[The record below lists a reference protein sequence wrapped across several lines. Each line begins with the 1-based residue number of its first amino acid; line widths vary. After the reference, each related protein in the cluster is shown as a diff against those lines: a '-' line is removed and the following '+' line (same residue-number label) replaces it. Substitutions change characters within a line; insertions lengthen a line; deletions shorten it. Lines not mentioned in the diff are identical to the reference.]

1 MINNKFK
8 IILFTIGLISLLY
21 TILNYEKDDKL
32 TKYLNKTTKS
42 NLALFNSTY
51 AAYEK
56 EANLI
61 YKLFIN
67 QDKVIDIYKDL
78 QNATDIEKD
87 ILRETLYLLMKNNYA
102 TLAEFNVRQ
111 LHFHLSNNDSFLRMH
126 KPQKY
131 GDNLTDIR
139 ETVAYVNMNHK
150 SINGFEEGRI
160 YNGFRYVFPI
170 TGENGNHLGSVENS
184 YNSKIFTE
192 ELANRFNMN
201 STLLVS
207 EKIINKKVFQNEK
220 LNYLSSPYQGFYYDK
235 EVSDANDSK
244 VISQE
249 TINKS
254 LESINMGKPISIYDE
269 TVDKV
274 TTYIPIKNPIT
285 NKVIASLIIKSDHPY
300 IKNKLLNFYMSFLSL
315 SLLVI
320 LIIFFIYRE
329 AKNHKI
335 KRDLLRKKN
344 AQMKEEVEKTK
355 QALSKSFNVFSKN
368 VIASDS
374 DTQGAITYV
383 SEALCRTSGFSKE
396 ELIGQ
401 QHSILLHV
409 DNKDTLIEEILDDL
423 KVNTTW
429 AGEIK
434 NTIKGG
440 GFYWTRT
447 AVFPKY
453 DDNNQLVGYSSI
465 WHDIT
470 SEKVKDEFMANMSHE
485 LRTPLNAIIGFSSIL
500 EKKQT
505 EPRNKELSQTIHK
518 SAQSLLGLINNILD
532 LAKIDD
538 SHFTLDTYDFDA
550 YKELSSFSEQFEGLT
565 HKKIL
570 NYTVNL
576 DDSLKG
582 VFYGDWDRI
591 SQIILN
597 LLSNA
602 IKFTPKDGLIEV
614 SGDYKNDCF
623 TLSVADNGI
632 GMNKEVQDK
641 IFKPFSQADGSTTRK
656 YGGTGLGLSIT
667 QNLVEL
673 MGGRIELESQ
683 EGVGSTFKINLP
695 LERLRDEGTDVEPE
709 LSEEDKEDS
718 LEGHILIV
726 EDNKT
731 NQMLVKMLITDFGL
745 TCDVANDGLEAIAI
759 YDPLKHQL
767 VLMDENMPNLN
778 GLEAMKVIREK
789 YKKETTPIIALTANT
804 MKGDRERFL
813 SLGMDEY
820 LPKPIDE
827 DELHKT
833 LKSFL

>member
-269 TVDKV
+269 TIDKV

-335 KRDLLRKKN
+335 KRDLLRKK
-344 AQMKEEVEKTK
+344 M
-355 QALSKSFNVFSKN
+355 
-368 VIASDS
+368 
-374 DTQGAITYV
+374 
-383 SEALCRTSGFSKE
+383 
-396 ELIGQ
+396 
-401 QHSILLHV
+401 
-409 DNKDTLIEEILDDL
+409 
-423 KVNTTW
+423 
-429 AGEIK
+429 
-434 NTIKGG
+434 
-440 GFYWTRT
+440 
-447 AVFPKY
+447 
-453 DDNNQLVGYSSI
+453 
-465 WHDIT
+465 
-470 SEKVKDEFMANMSHE
+470 
-485 LRTPLNAIIGFSSIL
+485 
-500 EKKQT
+500 
-505 EPRNKELSQTIHK
+505 HK
-518 SAQSLLGLINNILD
+518 
-532 LAKIDD
+532 
-538 SHFTLDTYDFDA
+538 
-550 YKELSSFSEQFEGLT
+550 
-565 HKKIL
+565 
-570 NYTVNL
+570 
-576 DDSLKG
+576 
-582 VFYGDWDRI
+582 
-591 SQIILN
+591 
-597 LLSNA
+597 
-602 IKFTPKDGLIEV
+602 
-614 SGDYKNDCF
+614 
-623 TLSVADNGI
+623 
-632 GMNKEVQDK
+632 
-641 IFKPFSQADGSTTRK
+641 
-656 YGGTGLGLSIT
+656 
-667 QNLVEL
+667 
-673 MGGRIELESQ
+673 
-683 EGVGSTFKINLP
+683 
-695 LERLRDEGTDVEPE
+695 
-709 LSEEDKEDS
+709 
-718 LEGHILIV
+718 
-726 EDNKT
+726 
-731 NQMLVKMLITDFGL
+731 
-745 TCDVANDGLEAIAI
+745 
-759 YDPLKHQL
+759 
-767 VLMDENMPNLN
+767 
-778 GLEAMKVIREK
+778 
-789 YKKETTPIIALTANT
+789 
-804 MKGDRERFL
+804 
-813 SLGMDEY
+813 
-820 LPKPIDE
+820 
-827 DELHKT
+827 
-833 LKSFL
+833 